1 MNANSSSLKIQHQ
14 SLIKISF
21 VFLLALLFI
30 TPLAFSLWVEN
41 SFTLVKKSSLFITGG
56 LFIITTV
63 TLFTI
68 KFIKKDELYIFVD
81 KRIDPFILLF
91 LITALLS
98 TLFSIK
104 PHISMFGSY
113 TRQIGFMTYLF
124 LGVIYFISSRIFQN
138 EQRKETAVNTMVITA
153 AIVSLY
159 GIMQYFILDPFET
172 PLMEGPKPVST
183 LGHSIFAGGFLAIV
197 LPFALYKAMNSKPKL
212 QWSILCVLI
221 FAGVVVTQSRS
232 AYSAVIA
239 AIVFFIAGFPFIF
252 KNDDN
257 AKFRKL
263 IKISFLLFIII
274 ISAAVISVVFFSSNP
289 FVQKLLKI
297 SELPNTARWILWRD
311 SFEAYK
317 VHPFTGS
324 GVGTFATIF
333 EYFSSYQL
341 KLIEPKNI
349 FDNAHNIY
357 INTLVTMGA
366 VGLILYLLLITSAI
380 ITSLKGF
387 FSKASAYSEKMFF
400 LSAGI
405 SLISFAVYGLAGFE
419 DISILLYFFI
429 ILALVKAGYSKN
441 IKSAFA
447 GSEKFR
453 NSIAYLAIYISIP
466 LTLFCMYNFYTTVIE
481 LSADSHYKEANIFY
495 TKNDFKGAVTEL
507 NKAVSINP
515 GNGDYKFTLAAYVSD
530 FCLKNPEIKPETK
543 NNLLKQAE
551 EELERAGVNFFSHL
565 QNKALLSIIKF
576 QQGNITEGEKLR
588 QQVFHADSL
597 LLWYRNNMAKFYFIS
612 GDSVKMLGELRA
624 VLFADKY
631 NPDAVI
637 GLASYYS
644 SIGEKD
650 NALKEV
656 ERYLKKYPLDPYVLN
671 LRDRIL
677 AVPDKK

>member
-1 MNANSSSLKIQHQ
+1 MNASSSSLKMQHQ
-14 SLIKISF
+14 TLIKISF

-41 SFTLVKKSSLFITGG
+41 SFTLVKKSSLIIIGG
-56 LFIITTV
+56 FFIITTV
-63 TLFTI
+63 ILFTT

-91 LITALLS
+91 LNAALLS

-104 PHISMFGSY
+104 PYISMFGSY
-113 TRQIGFMTYLF
+113 TREIGFMTYLF
-124 LGVIYFISSRIFQN
+124 LGVIYFISSQLFQN

-159 GIMQYFILDPFET
+159 GIMQYLALDPFET
-172 PLMEGPKPVST
+172 PLIGGSRPVST
-183 LGHSIFAGGFLAIV
+183 LGHSIFTGGFLAIV
-197 LPFALYKAMNSKPKL
+197 FPLSVYKALTSKPKL
-212 QWSILCVLI
+212 QWSLSSLLILAGI
-221 FAGVVVTQSRS
+221 FVTQSRS
-232 AYSAVIA
+232 AYAAAIAVIF
-239 AIVFFIAGFPFIF
+239 IFIAGFPFIYRDID
-252 KNDDN
+252 K
-257 AKFRKL
+257 AKFRKSV
-263 IKISFLLFIII
+263 KISLLLFIVLFSGI
-274 ISAAVISVVFFSSNP
+274 ALSVAFYSSHP
-289 FVQKLLKI
+289 FVHKLLKI
-297 SELPNTARWILWRD
+297 SELPNSARWILWRD

-366 VGLILYLLLITSAI
+366 VGLISYLLLITSAI
-380 ITSLKGF
+380 ITSMKGF
-387 FSKASAYSEKMFF
+387 ISKASAHSEKMFF

-429 ILALVKAGYSKN
+429 ILALVKAGYSKSF
-441 IKSAFA
+441 KSALT

-495 TKNDFKGAVTEL
+495 TKNDFKGAVNEL
-507 NKAVSINP
+507 NKAVTINP
-515 GNGDYKFTLAAYVSD
+515 ENGDYKFTLAAYVSD

-551 EELERAGVNFFSHL
+551 EELERARVNFFSHL

-588 QQVFHADSL
+588 LQVFHADSL
-597 LLWYRNNMAKFYFIS
+597 LLWYRNNMAKYYYIS
-612 GDSVKMLGELRA
+612 GDTVKMLGELRA

-644 SIGEKD
+644 SIGEK
-650 NALKEV
+650 NKALNEIDH
-656 ERYLKKYPLDPYVLN
+656 YLEKYPLNPYVLN
-671 LRDRIL
+671 LRERIL